1 VVALSL
7 IEDIINISQIT
18 VPTLQQI
25 YSLEGSDA
33 RTLAVEIQSIIE
45 ELPGKQAS
53 PLLTS
58 NDIATQIPKT
68 VAEMLALHYYKLL
81 GYAMMTKLTTY

>member
-1 VVALSL
+1 MGVEVIWTTPGSHDNQSVVALSL

-18 VPTLQQI
+18 VPALQQI

-45 ELPGKQAS
+45 ELPQES
-53 PLLTS
+53 R
-58 NDIATQIPKT
+58 Q
-68 VAEMLALHYYKLL
+68 VRY
-81 GYAMMTKLTTY
+81 

>member
-1 VVALSL
+1 LDHAGSHDNQSVVALSL

-18 VPTLQQI
+18 VPALQQI

-45 ELPGKQAS
+45 ELPQES
-53 PLLTS
+53 R
-58 NDIATQIPKT
+58 Q
-68 VAEMLALHYYKLL
+68 VRY
-81 GYAMMTKLTTY
+81 

>member
-1 VVALSL
+1 VVALLL
-7 IEDIINISQIT
+7 IEDIINIYQIT
-18 VPTLQQI
+18 VPALQQI

-58 NDIATQIPKT
+58 NEIATQIPKT
-68 VAEMLALHYYKLL
+68 VAEMLALHL
-81 GYAMMTKLTTY
+81 